1 MTEQLA
7 ELEKT
12 VLAIIQGYLNKNRV
26 LDIEKIIPFIQSRLR
41 EKHKK
46 LTTYGIQLIL
56 KSLQEKKLIVNAS
69 KLSHDDILNNEKRKK
84 IYDFIVKH
92 PGTYFN
98 RITSNLG
105 ITSHV
110 VVWHLNMLVK
120 FQFIIKEKIEN
131 REVFFTPDIDK
142 QNKQLF
148 YYVSKTKSQKIIN
161 YLKKNNIGVSKTQL
175 SSELKM
181 HINTVS
187 KYLKILQNLKVIS
200 KEKHSRHLLYFINE
214 K

>member
-12 VLAIIQGYLNKNRV
+12 VLAIIQEYLNKNRV

-41 EKHKK
+41 EKFKR

-56 KSLQEKKLIVNAS
+56 KTLLEKKLIINAS
-69 KLSHDDILNNEKRKK
+69 KLSYDDILSNEKRKK

-98 RITSNLG
+98 RIVSNLN
-105 ITSHV
+105 ISSHV
-110 VVWHLNMLVK
+110 VVWHLNMLLK

-131 REVFFTPDIDK
+131 REAFFTPDVDK
-142 QNKQLF
+142 RKKQLF

-161 YLKKNNIGVSKTQL
+161 YLKMNNIGVSKTQI

-181 HINTVS
+181 HINTVG
-187 KYLKILQNLKVIS
+187 KYLKILQNFNIIS
-200 KEKHSRHLLYFINE
+200 KEKHSKHLLYFINE